1 MKVVITGGGGFL
13 GYRIAQ
19 ALLKKGTIADADG
32 KQAPVT
38 EVVLYD
44 LAFPENVDSRMTC
57 VKGDMT
63 DQAAIEAA
71 LGGNTSSVFHLA
83 SVMSGGAE
91 ADFDLGMRVN
101 IDGIRNLLNACRKQ
115 ARPPRFVFSSGIAAF
130 GGDMPEVLDDST
142 MPHPQSSYGMQKVC
156 CEYFLTDYTR
166 KGFVDGRAL
175 RLPTICIRPGKP
187 NQAASSFVSGI
198 IREPLNGLPA
208 LCPVGR
214 DSKIWILSP
223 SKVIEAFIHA
233 HDLPSSAWGVNRVVN
248 LPGVTV
254 SVGEMIDT
262 LRQVAGDKVADRIEM
277 KPDSR
282 IEAIVLSWPARF
294 KTERA
299 LKLGFSGDKDF
310 ESILNSHIKDQG
322 IMI

>member
-1 MKVVITGGGGFL
+1 M
-13 GYRIAQ
+13 
-19 ALLKKGTIADADG
+19 
-32 KQAPVT
+32 
-38 EVVLYD
+38 
-44 LAFPENVDSRMTC
+44 
-57 VKGDMT
+57 
-63 DQAAIEAA
+63 
-71 LGGNTSSVFHLA
+71 
-83 SVMSGGAE
+83 
-91 ADFDLGMRVN
+91 
-101 IDGIRNLLNACRKQ
+101 
-115 ARPPRFVFSSGIAAF
+115 
-130 GGDMPEVLDDST
+130 
-142 MPHPQSSYGMQKVC
+142 
-156 CEYFLTDYTR
+156 
-166 KGFVDGRAL
+166 
-175 RLPTICIRPGKP
+175 
-187 NQAASSFVSGI
+187 
-198 IREPLNGLPA
+198 PA